1 MKTRTIP
8 ILFLLLSVLLSACA
22 GSSTPKLIG
31 AYPTGGNQNP
41 PVPHSYDRFVYDG
54 SLELEVASVS
64 KAARQAEGLAYE
76 LGGYLSSSSS
86 WKQQGRTVTT
96 LVLCVPAAN
105 FENLYYRLLNLGTS
119 LSDSV
124 YGKWVS
130 GYGPEYYSSITL
142 TLRPRSYGL
151 PELPSF
157 GWNPLRTFEQA
168 FGVFVD
174 IFGFLIDILIWIL
187 VLFGPFILIGL
198 GVRALLKRLRKA

>member
-1 MKTRTIP
+1 MKTRILRP
-8 ILFLLLSVLLSACA
+8 LFLLLVFLLAACA
-22 GSSTPKLIG
+22 ESSTPKLIG
-31 AYPTGGNQNP
+31 SYPSTGKQNP
-41 PVPHSYDRFVYDG
+41 PVPYPSDRFVYDG
-54 SLELEVASVS
+54 ALELEVSNVS
-64 KAARQAEGLAYE
+64 NAARQAQDLTYE

-86 WKQQGRTVTT
+86 WKQQGHTHTT

-105 FENLYYRLLNLGTS
+105 FEGLYNRLLRLGTS

-130 GYGPEYYSSITL
+130 GYSPDSYSQITL
-142 TLRPRSYGL
+142 TLRPRTINL

-174 IFGFLIDILIWIL
+174 IFGFIIDILIWLL
-187 VLFGPFILIGL
+187 VVLGPFVLIGL
-198 GVRALLKRLRKA
+198 GMWALVKKFRKA